1 MPVSGRA
8 RAVVCGML
16 LLFVAVSA
24 ATFLSAMLPEKP
36 APVTLLTSG
45 SASVPTEPSA
55 SPETIPVYLVGEVAH
70 PGIYQV
76 TRGTYLYE
84 LVETAGGLT
93 PRAAADQTNLVY
105 EILESQLLRIPSVEE
120 AAAPGFAGSEALS
133 PSGSG
138 VPRININS
146 AGASELDELPGI
158 GPSTARA
165 IIAFRENNGPF
176 AAIEEIMNVP
186 GIKQSR
192 FEAIRDVITT

>member
-8 RAVVCGML
+8 RAIICGML
-16 LLFVAVSA
+16 CLLVAVSA
-24 ATFLSAMLPEKP
+24 VTFLSAVLPGRP
-36 APVTLLTSG
+36 APVTWLTSG
-45 SASVPTEPSA
+45 SASVTS
-55 SPETIPVYLVGEVAH
+55 ETAAAADRIPVYLVGEVAR

-76 TRGTYLYE
+76 ARGTYLYE

-105 EILESQLLRIPSVEE
+105 KIEESQLLRIPSVEE
-120 AAAPGFAGSEALS
+120 AAAPDFSGSAALS
-133 PSGSG
+133 PSGSA
-138 VPRININS
+138 VPFININS
-146 AGASELDELPGI
+146 AGESELDELPGI

-192 FEAIRDVITT
+192 FEAIRAVITT

>member
-1 MPVSGRA
+1 MPVTGRA

-16 LLFVAVSA
+16 LLLVVVSVV
-24 ATFLSAMLPEKP
+24 TFLSAMLPDRP
-36 APVTLLTSG
+36 APVTWLTSG
-45 SASVPTEPSA
+45 SASVSSETTA
-55 SPETIPVYLVGEVAH
+55 SPDRIPVYLVGEVAH

-76 TRGTYLYE
+76 GRGTYLYE

-105 EILESQLLRIPSVEE
+105 KIEESQLLRIPSVEE
-120 AAAPGFAGSEALS
+120 AAAPDFSGSAALS
-133 PSGSG
+133 PSGSA
-138 VPRININS
+138 VPFININS
-146 AGASELDELPGI
+146 AGESELDELPGI